1 MTRLD
6 PRTKLGLGLMAIA
19 AVFIA
24 KEPKTLLVESII
36 LLAALP
42 LGFAPFPALLLAYGR
57 VSLYHFFFLI

>member
-1 MTRLD
+1 MISLKRLD

-42 LGFAPFPALLLAYGR
+42 LLRMGKDLLH
-57 VSLYHFFFLI
+57 SLRYYWPMV